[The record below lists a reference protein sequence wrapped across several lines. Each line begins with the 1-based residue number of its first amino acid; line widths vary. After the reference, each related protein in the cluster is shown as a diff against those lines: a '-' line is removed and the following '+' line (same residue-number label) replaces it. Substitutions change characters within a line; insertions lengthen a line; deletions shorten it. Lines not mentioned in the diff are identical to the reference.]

1 MLYDRGVIDQID
13 SSAPSLS
20 LGELE
25 ARVLATLWD
34 TGELSTPEVFQRV
47 GKPRNLAYT
56 TILTVLQR
64 LYRKGLVSRQD
75 KGKAHAYRAALSR
88 EQFAERRGEVLA
100 SAMVGLGN
108 AGLSAFLAE
117 ANRLDPDFL
126 AMLRRQ
132 LEGPD
137 A

>member
-1 MLYDRGVIDQID
+1 MLYDSGMIDQID

-25 ARVLATLWD
+25 ASVLATLWD
-34 TGELSTPEVFQRV
+34 AGELATPEVFHRV

-64 LYRKGLVSRQD
+64 LYRKGLLTRQD
-75 KGKAHAYRAALSR
+75 KGKAHAYTAALSR

-117 ANRLDPDFL
+117 ANRLDPAFL

-132 LEGPD
+132 LQGPD